1 MAITKTDATVEGM
14 RVLANG
20 DVEAKV
26 NYALSDD
33 GTDPA
38 TIVTRVRVDVVVSDA
53 TEAEKTAAASL
64 VSKAQALAVA

>member
-33 GTDPA
+33 GTNPA
-38 TIVTRVRVDVVVSDA
+38 TIVTRARATLAVSNA
-53 TEAEKTAAASL
+53 TDGEKTAAASL
-64 VSKAQALAVA
+64 VSKAAALAIV